1 VYWPLPWFCLR
12 KLTVAGMA
20 VAVDMVVMVVMA
32 VMVMAAITVVLAT
45 IGWPLC
51 WVQRLW
57 AA

>member
-1 VYWPLPWFCLR
+1 LPWFCLR

-20 VAVDMVVMVVMA
+20 VAVDMVAMA